1 MSEHREGFPRSDEL
15 ILMGELPGPR
25 VMLRAEG
32 TAGAE
37 ALQEA
42 SGPESKKADGRGPGP
57 AVGHKAASG
66 ARPFCAS
73 AAAFIIGETS
83 HSIHVL
89 AFKDR

>member
-25 VMLRAEG
+25 GMLRAEG

-42 SGPESKKADGRGPGP
+42 RGPEQKKADGP
-57 AVGHKAASG
+57 VVDHNKAASG

-73 AAAFIIGETS
+73 AAAFITGETS

>member
-1 MSEHREGFPRSDEL
+1 
-15 ILMGELPGPR
+15 
-25 VMLRAEG
+25 MLWAEG

-42 SGPESKKADGRGPGP
+42 RGPEQKADGRGPGP
-57 AVGHKAASG
+57 AVDHNKAASG

-73 AAAFIIGETS
+73 AAAFITGETS
-83 HSIHVL
+83 YSIHVL